1 MAARKI
7 SFLYSSLL
15 AIVLLVLPSISARAE
30 EYASAKDARDAAV
43 KAMKDFQ
50 KASADCRDV
59 TNSKN
64 NLTPSESLGI
74 KIILERA
81 KTLLEDCAVPDLF
94 SETSVKDLSA
104 DTGATPAKSI
114 SDYSDYVMEFEAYS
128 SSIESVVDDINESL
142 PNLKELGRLIAD
154 RKSDLNDFE
163 SKISKFE
170 SAYAG
175 YSSDSKSLINSSS
188 YWASYQ
194 SFKTT
199 LLAEKEIYEKAL
211 TALDVLNRLVDLEDT
226 IEEIKT
232 LFANKLS
239 NADLVKAINEMIDI
253 ANPKNLPKATNSS
266 VKSVTISCV
275 KGKSVKKVTGKNPKC
290 PSGYKKK

>member
-1 MAARKI
+1 MLK
-7 SFLYSSLL
+7 LKL
-15 AIVLLVLPSISARAE
+15 AVQHV
-30 EYASAKDARDAAV
+30 
-43 KAMKDFQ
+43 
-50 KASADCRDV
+50 
-59 TNSKN
+59 
-64 NLTPSESLGI
+64 
-74 KIILERA
+74 
-81 KTLLEDCAVPDLF
+81 
-94 SETSVKDLSA
+94 
-104 DTGATPAKSI
+104 
-114 SDYSDYVMEFEAYS
+114 
-128 SSIESVVDDINESL
+128 ESL

-211 TALDVLNRLVDLEDT
+211 TALDELNRLVDLEDT